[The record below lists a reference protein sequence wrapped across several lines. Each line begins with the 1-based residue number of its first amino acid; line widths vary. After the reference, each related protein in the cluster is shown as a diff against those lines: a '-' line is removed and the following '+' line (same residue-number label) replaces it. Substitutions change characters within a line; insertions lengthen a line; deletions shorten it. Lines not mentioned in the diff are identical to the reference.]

1 MALLIKTPIQMRFS
15 DADSF
20 GHVNNVAQQMY
31 FDLGKTDLFKE
42 LWRLTAAAEQVPAII
57 ASLNTEFYEQIRYGE
72 ELLVET
78 FIEKVGHK
86 SLTLVQRLKSGERLC
101 ALSRTVMVCYDKQR
115 GQSIAVPAEWIPYV
129 GEE

>member
-1 MALLIKTPIQMRFS
+1 MRFS

-86 SLTLVQRLKSGERLC
+86 SLTLVQRLKLGERLC
-101 ALSRTVMVCYDKQR
+101 TLSRTVMVCYDKQR

>member
-1 MALLIKTPIQMRFS
+1 MALLIKTPVQMRFS

-86 SLTLVQRLKSGERLC
+86 SLTLVQRLKSAKVTSTWHPTL
-101 ALSRTVMVCYDKQR
+101 LNKQIISMVF
-115 GQSIAVPAEWIPYV
+115 
-129 GEE
+129 